1 MDYTNLIVKYSGARG
16 PCLYDPQKCDWVRD
30 DEGNPLPTDTRTGK
44 PLTEVELCPSCK
56 RPMRRKR

>member
-30 DEGNPLPTDTRTGK
+30 DEGNPLPADTRTGK
-44 PLTEVELCPSCK
+44 PLTEVELCP
-56 RPMRRKR
+56 